1 MYHQLLLHY
10 NMPKILKKSS
20 LYKSKLFN
28 INEAKIE
35 FQNDIYNYEIISGN
49 GCGAV
54 LIIPILENSIIFIKE
69 YAAAVDDYMI
79 TLPKGKID
87 SNETMYEAAGR
98 ELQEEVGF
106 KSDKI
111 KFIKELYLA
120 PGYIDHVTYMMIA
133 ESLKPSSL
141 IGDEPEKLEIIKV
154 DIQRINIFLEEHKII
169 DSRVYAAVN
178 YILNSHEQ
186 I

>member
-1 MYHQLLLHY
+1 MYHQFLLFI

-28 INEAKIE
+28 INEAKIQ
-35 FQNDIYNYEIISGN
+35 FQNDILDYEIISGA

-54 LIIPILENSIIFIKE
+54 LIIPVLENNIIFIKE

-87 SNETMYEAAGR
+87 SNETMYEAANR

-111 KFIKELYLA
+111 QFIKELYLA
-120 PGYIDHVTYMMIA
+120 PGYIDHITYMMLA
-133 ESLKPSSL
+133 ESLQLSSL
-141 IGDEPEKLEIIKV
+141 TGDEPENLEIINV
-154 DIQRINIFLEEHKII
+154 EIPRINAFLRGHKII

-178 YILNSHEQ
+178 YIQNSYE
-186 I
+186 